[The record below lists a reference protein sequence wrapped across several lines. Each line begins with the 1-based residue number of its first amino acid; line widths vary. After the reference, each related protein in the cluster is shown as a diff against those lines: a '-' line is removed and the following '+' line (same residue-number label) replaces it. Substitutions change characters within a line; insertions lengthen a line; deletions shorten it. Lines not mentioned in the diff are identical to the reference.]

1 MMMFGTVRLIAFRF
15 QGAGTSTEQ
24 YPTKQE
30 ETVTNEALNGPDWQ
44 VTADLSVSV
53 AVEPH
58 VASFPQ
64 RVSVIGPP
72 VPEASLVSQPLGPAV

>member
-1 MMMFGTVRLIAFRF
+1 MMMFGTVRLTAFRL
-15 QGAGTSTEQ
+15 QGAGSSREQ

-30 ETVTNEALNGPDWQ
+30 ETVTNEAPNWQ
-44 VTADLSVSV
+44 ETADLSVSV

-72 VPEASLVSQPLGPAV
+72 VPQASLVSQPVGPAV

>member
-1 MMMFGTVRLIAFRF
+1 MMFGPVRRVAFRL

-30 ETVTNEALNGPDWQ
+30 ETVTNEALKGPDWQ
-44 VTADLSVSV
+44 VAADLSVSV

-58 VASFPQ
+58 GASFPQ

-72 VPEASLVSQPLGPAV
+72 VPQASLVSQPVGPAV